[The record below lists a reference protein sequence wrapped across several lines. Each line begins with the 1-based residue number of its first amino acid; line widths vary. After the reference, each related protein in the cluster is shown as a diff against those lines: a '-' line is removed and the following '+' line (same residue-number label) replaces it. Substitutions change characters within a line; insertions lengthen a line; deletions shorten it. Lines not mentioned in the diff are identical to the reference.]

1 MATQTRAA
9 GAGWNTY
16 RLSVGQYLKM
26 IGAGVFPD
34 DARVELLGGFLIES
48 MANQAPH
55 NFSASQTGHNLRRI
69 SQAGWFISEGKSLV
83 LGRYWRPEPD
93 IAVIRGPNDLYR
105 ARDPRAADV
114 ALLAEVAESSY
125 ALDRGRKWRAYA
137 AARIPAY
144 WIVNLPGRQIESYGD
159 PAGRGQA
166 ATYRAVDLFGPE
178 AEVPVVI
185 DGREVGRVAVRDV
198 LP

>member
-1 MATQTRAA
+1 MATQTRL
-9 GAGWNTY
+9 T
-16 RLSVGQYLKM
+16 VGQYLAM
-26 IGAGVFPD
+26 IGAGDSPD
-34 DARVELLGGFLIES
+34 EKRVELLDGTLVDQ
-48 MANQAPH
+48 MTKHAPH
-55 NFSASQTGHNLRRI
+55 NFSASQLSDLLRSILPAAWVVR
-69 SQAGWFISEGKSLV
+69 EEKSLV

-144 WIVNLPGRQIESYGD
+144 WIVNLPGRQIESFGD
-159 PAGRGQA
+159 PAGRGRSA
-166 ATYRAVDLFGPE
+166 SYRRAEVFGPE